1 MRKAAP
7 VLVTLLVVA
16 IMLVLIVA
24 RARQQGYVTVLPGNT
39 ARQPVEVVLGRYQ
52 DTQCGMPLEQLQDA
66 AQAVAPDG
74 RTWFFDDVGCLALW
88 LEKNKR
94 AGELVLWVHAR
105 DTETWIDARTAWYS
119 RNDSTP
125 MLYGFAAYAVRRE
138 GLVDFTEMRNRMLRG
153 ENLTNPYVRKELLGN
168 R

>member
-7 VLVTLLVVA
+7 VLSVLLVVA
-16 IMLVLIVA
+16 IMLVLMVA
-24 RARQQGYVTVLPGNT
+24 RGRQQGYVTVLPGNT
-39 ARQPVEVVLGRYQ
+39 SRQPAEVVLGRYQ
-52 DTQCGMPLEQLQDA
+52 DTQCGMPLEQLQDS

-88 LEKNKR
+88 LDKNRR
-94 AGELVLWVHAR
+94 ADELVLWVHAR
-105 DTETWIDARTAWYS
+105 DTGAWTDARTAWYS
-119 RNDSTP
+119 RNDTTP
-125 MLYGFAAYAVRRE
+125 MLYGFAAYAALRE
-138 GLVDFTEMRNRMLRG
+138 GLIAFPEMQARMLRG